1 MIKNLLFPLESDTD
15 QLSENDYLINEFL
28 YENDLK
34 EEEKKDDKN
43 YILNVNE
50 IYGNLTNEL
59 KKNPKESSLFKKGE
73 KFEDIHE
80 PFDNLNN
87 LENFQ
92 NSLDSV
98 LQKNEEIQKRF
109 DLKSQEQDLKILN
122 EVDEMKL
129 FKESQNKEFSSRYSR
144 NKIFNIV
151 RLNSKRRRKYM
162 GDDKRKRIKSDFYKQ
177 IKIELNKQLKKQK
190 IKMLFNWPQIMVTDI
205 TKDNNK
211 NILSMT
217 LGKLLLDGELGNKYS
232 KSKRKEKKT

>member
-1 MIKNLLFPLESDTD
+1 MNA
-15 QLSENDYLINEFL
+15 
-28 YENDLK
+28 
-34 EEEKKDDKN
+34 
-43 YILNVNE
+43 NE
-50 IYGNLTNEL
+50 IYGNLSKEL
-59 KKNPKESSLFKKGE
+59 NKNPKELSLIKKGE

-80 PFDNLNN
+80 LFENLKN